1 MEGHKSG
8 EMERKREAISV
19 AVGGVMT
26 GRRIIKMDR
35 QGGREGGREG
45 GRRDGKQR
53 EDDKNRGG
61 CGNDGDRWRQSRD
74 RGKRNNRRDRK
85 LREVLVNSLD
95 SHISSSLSCC
105 L

>member
-35 QGGREGGREG
+35 QGGREGGGMGNKEKMTKIEG
-45 GRRDGKQR
+45 GVVMMEIGGGKA
-53 EDDKNRGG
+53 ETGG
-61 CGNDGDRWRQSRD
+61 KEIIGGTEN
-74 RGKRNNRRDRK
+74 
-85 LREVLVNSLD
+85 
-95 SHISSSLSCC
+95 
-105 L
+105 

>member
-35 QGGREGGREG
+35 QGGREGGGREEG
-45 GRRDGKQR
+45 WETK
-53 EDDKNRGG
+53 RG
-61 CGNDGDRWRQSRD
+61 
-74 RGKRNNRRDRK
+74 
-85 LREVLVNSLD
+85 
-95 SHISSSLSCC
+95 
-105 L
+105 

>member
-45 GRRDGKQR
+45 GGMGNKEKMTKIEGGVVMMEIGGGKA
-53 EDDKNRGG
+53 ETGG
-61 CGNDGDRWRQSRD
+61 KEIIGGTEN
-74 RGKRNNRRDRK
+74 
-85 LREVLVNSLD
+85 
-95 SHISSSLSCC
+95 
-105 L
+105 